1 MSFKYSYNTIV
12 YSGEDYLTQVKRL
25 NKFGYDGIEL
35 VGEPSWYNF
44 KEVNKLNEEYN
55 IKVNSVVQYL
65 QVKDLIHPEKSMREK
80 AIEYCK
86 EIANIGC
93 RNSFYYNDRSP
104 LLLAR

>member
-44 KEVNKLNEEYN
+44 NEVNKLNEEYN
-55 IKVNSVVQYL
+55 IKVNSICSIFTSERYL
-65 QVKDLIHPEKSMREK
+65 INPENQCE
-80 AIEYCK
+80 
-86 EIANIGC
+86 
-93 RNSFYYNDRSP
+93 
-104 LLLAR
+104 